1 MSLQI
6 VIVFSCIYS
15 CIICWWCLNRQKERR
30 AEVPT
35 DHHMS
40 LRFFNFICCNK
51 KRAKEN
57 NWWDY
62 CFFMMLLPRVSRD
75 ILTKTGPGKKKK
87 QHNIATGHRCA
98 AYVSLLNPLSQ
109 TLSLMG
115 GGPEVPPCSILL
127 SSNRAEEVFRG
138 TSPLMWAIHKANYTN
153 RIITMETTSCL
164 CVYPPCVYITDR
176 SLSHTSAHTH
186 ARMYTHT

>member
-87 QHNIATGHRCA
+87 TTQYCHRT
-98 AYVSLLNPLSQ
+98 SLRRLCFTAKSSEPN
-109 TLSLMG
+109 
-115 GGPEVPPCSILL
+115 SI
-127 SSNRAEEVFRG
+127 SNGRG
-138 TSPLMWAIHKANYTN
+138 TRGASLFHSPFFEQSGGSISRDIAFDVSN
-153 RIITMETTSCL
+153 S
-164 CVYPPCVYITDR
+164 
-176 SLSHTSAHTH
+176 
-186 ARMYTHT
+186 